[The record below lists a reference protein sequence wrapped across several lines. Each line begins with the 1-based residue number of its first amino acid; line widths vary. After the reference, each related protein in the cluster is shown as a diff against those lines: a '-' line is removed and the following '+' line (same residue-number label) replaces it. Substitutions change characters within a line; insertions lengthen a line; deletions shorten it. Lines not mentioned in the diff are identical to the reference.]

1 MQEKKQECLCARF
14 YGRVQGVGF
23 RFFAQEKAQMLGLKG
38 WVKNQAN
45 ESVGLE
51 AFGSRE
57 KLEKLLEMLKKP
69 DGLIRVERV
78 EAKFCEKEFEGK
90 GFTVKF

>member
-1 MQEKKQECLCARF
+1 MTEKQDCLCARF

-38 WVKNQAN
+38 WVKNQED

-57 KLEKLLEMLKKP
+57 KLEKLLEELKKP
-69 DGLIRVERV
+69 VGLIRVERV
-78 EAKFCEKEFEGK
+78 EAKFCEKQSNEK
-90 GFTVKF
+90 GFRVSF